1 MDPKY
6 SVGDQTFLRNIG
18 KNICSYRKKNNISQE
33 ELANLAGIDRSYLG
47 SVERGER
54 NISAINIRKIAK
66 ALSISVSQ
74 LLRNI

>member
-1 MDPKY
+1 MDSKY

-18 KNICSYRKKNNISQE
+18 KNIRSYREKNHISQE

-54 NISAINIRKIAK
+54 NISAINIRKLAR

-74 LLRNI
+74 LLQNI